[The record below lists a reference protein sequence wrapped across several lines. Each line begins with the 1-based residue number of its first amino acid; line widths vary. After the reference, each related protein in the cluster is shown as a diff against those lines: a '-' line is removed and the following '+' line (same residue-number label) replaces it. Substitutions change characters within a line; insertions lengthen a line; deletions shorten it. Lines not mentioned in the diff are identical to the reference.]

1 VQSVRFVV
9 KRWGYCYNLS
19 AGVAMN
25 VQFTMDG
32 MCANN
37 STSVYVAQISNNRV
51 TVACNPS

>member
-1 VQSVRFVV
+1 
-9 KRWGYCYNLS
+9 
-19 AGVAMN
+19 MN